1 MKPIFS
7 SGSSSAGIRLLVLS
21 LIALLLVQAA
31 RSGWLDRPL
40 SYLASVSLP
49 VYKLTE
55 LPSEIGRSLEGLFTG
70 RESLREE
77 NARLR
82 AEALVLHAK
91 TQKLAS
97 LRAENLRLR
106 ELLNSASHK
115 EESVVVAEVVGLA
128 ADPAQHVFIV
138 DKGSADGI
146 EEGQAVI
153 DADGLVG
160 QVINVAYNHS
170 RVMMVTDVTHALSVQ
185 VNRNGVRAIVEGS
198 GLIDLLEL
206 SHVAATTDIKVG
218 DLLVSSGLGGRF
230 PAGYPVAR
238 VSEVTIDPGE
248 PFATVRARPLAQLD
262 KAQFVLLVFSRSVAR
277 GDG

>member
-1 MKPIFS
+1 M
-7 SGSSSAGIRLLVLS
+7 LS

-31 RSGWLDRPL
+31 RSGWLDKPL
-40 SYLASVSLP
+40 TYLGSISLP

-82 AEALVLHAK
+82 AEALVLQAK

-128 ADPAQHVFIV
+128 ADPAHHVFIV
-138 DKGSADGI
+138 DKGTADGS

-153 DADGLVG
+153 DADGLAG
-160 QVINVAYNHS
+160 QVIDVAYNHS
-170 RVMMVTDVTHALSVQ
+170 RVMMLTDVTHALSVQ

-206 SHVAATTDIKVG
+206 SHVAATTDIQVG

-238 VSEVTIDPGE
+238 VSEVTVDPGE

-262 KAQFVLLVFSRSVAR
+262 KAQFVLLVFSRSVE
-277 GDG
+277 GSDG